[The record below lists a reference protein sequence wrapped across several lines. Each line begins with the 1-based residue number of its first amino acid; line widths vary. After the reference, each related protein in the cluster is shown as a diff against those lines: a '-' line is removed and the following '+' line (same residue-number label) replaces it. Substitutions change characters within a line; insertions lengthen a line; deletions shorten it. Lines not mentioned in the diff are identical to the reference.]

1 MNNNAEYYK
10 KLAGGCIIG
19 KKDSTVWSYAS
30 IYKSANE
37 TYPTNFRLHRAK
49 IKNQTTKSTCV
60 AHALSSMKEI
70 QDYYDAVFLGEYSTM
85 FIYSFRQEQQAKTE
99 GMIIQY
105 ALDNLRNV
113 GVCEYDLMPGN
124 LDYIESMVIRFKE
137 SRNTELFENAKKH
150 RISNYAEISSG
161 DVDSIKHALYIDK
174 SPVPIGCTLY
184 ESFFDTEADGICK
197 IPRKEQEQVCGGHA
211 MLIVGWTTIN
221 GKEYWVV
228 QNSWG
233 EAWGDNGYC
242 YMDVKNFPIDEA
254 FCCFDI
260 VDYPI
265 NLSDISGRWSES
277 VISQCVRAGI
287 LNGYPDGKFKPA
299 NTVTREELAA
309 VVVKILNKIK

>member
-70 QDYYDAVFLGEYSTM
+70 QDYYDTVFLGEYSTM

-137 SRNTELFENAKKH
+137 SRNTELFENAKK
-150 RISNYAEISSG
+150 EIQ
-161 DVDSIKHALYIDK
+161 
-174 SPVPIGCTLY
+174 IG
-184 ESFFDTEADGICK
+184 
-197 IPRKEQEQVCGGHA
+197 
-211 MLIVGWTTIN
+211 
-221 GKEYWVV
+221 
-228 QNSWG
+228 
-233 EAWGDNGYC
+233 
-242 YMDVKNFPIDEA
+242 
-254 FCCFDI
+254 
-260 VDYPI
+260 
-265 NLSDISGRWSES
+265 
-277 VISQCVRAGI
+277 
-287 LNGYPDGKFKPA
+287 
-299 NTVTREELAA
+299 
-309 VVVKILNKIK
+309 